1 MITLT
6 DHVTLWLEQD
16 RPVRLYW
23 REQRWRV
30 TDSPTPLYA
39 DADDVPPL
47 ITHPPKSQTA
57 WRIRVISEEGDRKTL
72 IVSSREGGGWGV
84 RVLPN

>member
-30 TDSPTPLYA
+30 TDAPTPIYA
-39 DADDVPPL
+39 DADDVPPM
-47 ITHPPKSQTA
+47 ITHPGKAQIG
-57 WRIRVISEEGDRKTL
+57 WRFQAASEAGELASLCARRDDIGWVITSA
-72 IVSSREGGGWGV
+72 
-84 RVLPN
+84 

>member
-6 DHVTLWLEQD
+6 DHVTLWFEQD

-30 TDSPTPLYA
+30 TDTPTPLYT
-39 DADDVPPL
+39 DADDVPPM
-47 ITHPPKSQTA
+47 ITHPGKRQTG
-57 WRIRVISEEGDRKTL
+57 WRFQATSETGETFVLDALGDD
-72 IVSSREGGGWGV
+72 SGWAV
-84 RVLPN
+84 VHACE